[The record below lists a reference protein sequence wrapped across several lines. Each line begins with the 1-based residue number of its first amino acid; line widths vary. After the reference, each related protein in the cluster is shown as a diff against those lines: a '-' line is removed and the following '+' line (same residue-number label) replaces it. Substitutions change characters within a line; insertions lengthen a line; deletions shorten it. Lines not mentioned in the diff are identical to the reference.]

1 LKQVILNLLSN
12 ALKFNRDNGSVSI
25 EARRT
30 DSGTVRIS
38 VADTGQGIP
47 AARQHELFQSF
58 ARLGVESGRIPGGGL
73 GLAISRRLVEM
84 MHGRIGCESVEGEG
98 STFWVELPLAS

>member
-12 ALKFNRDNGSVSI
+12 ALKFNREQGSVTI

-30 DSGTVRIS
+30 GEGRVRILVS
-38 VADTGQGIP
+38 DTGRGIP

-84 MHGRIGCESVEGEG
+84 MQGRIGCESTEGEG
-98 STFWVELPLAS
+98 STFWVELPLVA